1 MTRYKQGL
9 LRFLGPRQRT
19 PPTRTRVE
27 WIDDIGAAP
36 VGLMM
41 VKVFFRNLSDVG
53 SSTSGMPA
61 GTRGSPHWIDVG
73 EHGELAYAPGRYVM
87 AA

>member
-1 MTRYKQGL
+1 
-9 LRFLGPRQRT
+9 
-19 PPTRTRVE
+19 
-27 WIDDIGAAP
+27 
-36 VGLMM
+36 M
-41 VKVFFRNLSDVG
+41 VKVFFRNESDVA

-73 EHGELAYAPGRYVM
+73 EHGEFAYAPGRYVM